1 MAQSFLLKDMSGRSV
16 ANVVDLAHVLGHF
29 GTYDNDPDDQFG
41 QSVAEWAPDASPGDQ
56 FELGDDNAILI
67 AIR

>member
-1 MAQSFLLKDMSGRSV
+1 MAQSFLLKDLSGRSV
-16 ANVVDLAHVLGHF
+16 ANVVDLAHVLEHF
-29 GTYDNDPDDQFG
+29 GTYNNDPDDEFE

-56 FELGDDNAILI
+56 FDLDDDNAILI